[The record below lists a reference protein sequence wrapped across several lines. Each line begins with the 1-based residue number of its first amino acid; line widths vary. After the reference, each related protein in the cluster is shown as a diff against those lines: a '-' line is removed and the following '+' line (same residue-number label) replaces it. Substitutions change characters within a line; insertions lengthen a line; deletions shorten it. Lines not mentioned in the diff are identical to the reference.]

1 MIVITVRVRV
11 RPCFER
17 AFLEATRVNHEG
29 SLREPG
35 CLRFDILQVRG
46 EPGSFL
52 LVEAWDSDA
61 DAAKHKETDH
71 YRTWRAA
78 VEEWMAEPR
87 LGTTHE
93 VLAPLDRALW
103 KAT

>member
-1 MIVITVRVRV
+1 MIAITVRVRI
-11 RPCFER
+11 RPGCEP
-17 AFLEATRVNHEG
+17 AFLEATRANHEG

-61 DAAKHKETDH
+61 AAAAHKETTH
-71 YRTWRAA
+71 YKAWRAA
-78 VEEWMAEPR
+78 VEPWMAEPR
-87 LGTTHE
+87 QGITHE
-93 VLAPLDRALW
+93 VCAPLDRASW
-103 KAT
+103 KAP